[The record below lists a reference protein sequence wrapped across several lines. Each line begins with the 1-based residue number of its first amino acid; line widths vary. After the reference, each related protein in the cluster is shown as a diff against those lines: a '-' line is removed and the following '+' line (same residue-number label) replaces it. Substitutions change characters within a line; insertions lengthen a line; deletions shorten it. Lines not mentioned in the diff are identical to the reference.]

1 MMRSCLVTEV
11 LKQRCY
17 EGSCIWF
24 HLNVCMKDLNLWE
37 GRDHSNPSHDSF
49 EFQKIFIIPFET
61 DQTNNLTSCF
71 STGIFSKKIPEL
83 FFGNKIWYVCV
94 SLKKKSEEKPTLF
107 PPGALPHQ
115 PQPLGELHELRQ
127 RHGRHGRR
135 LRLRMPRQQDG
146 EYGKPADVSS
156 WFSILVSSECKV
168 VGIPQLFQSGIWYD
182 GFQSSF
188 CSSCE
193 VDLS

>member
-94 SLKKKSEEKPTLF
+94 SLKKNRRKNPPFSRQEHYPTSLNHSGNF
-107 PPGALPHQ
+107 TNSANATDATDAASGWECQ
-115 PQPLGELHELRQ
+115 GS
-127 RHGRHGRR
+127 
-135 LRLRMPRQQDG
+135 RMVNMANLQM
-146 EYGKPADVSS
+146 
-156 WFSILVSSECKV
+156 FHL
-168 VGIPQLFQSGIWYD
+168 
-182 GFQSSF
+182 GFQS
-188 CSSCE
+188 
-193 VDLS
+193 